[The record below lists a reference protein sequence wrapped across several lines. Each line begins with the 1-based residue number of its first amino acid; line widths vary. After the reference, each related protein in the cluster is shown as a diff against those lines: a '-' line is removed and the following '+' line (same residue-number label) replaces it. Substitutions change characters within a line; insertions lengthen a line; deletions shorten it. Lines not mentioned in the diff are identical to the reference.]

1 MDKLGGVTTDTPP
14 PPPKP
19 DRPRDELGRP
29 LPPGSENRLHLPD
42 FDALSVEENHALAIE
57 FFNARNFF
65 GAHEAWET
73 CWAQSKGTEEEEVFK
88 GFAQL
93 GAGYTHWLRG
103 NPHGVQALL
112 GRALE
117 RIGDRGSP
125 YRGIDTAAF
134 AVILEADIRA
144 MDGLA
149 RGEQPELGTRR
160 VPEVD

>member
-1 MDKLGGVTTDTPP
+1 MTSPDRPLP

-19 DRPRDELGRP
+19 ERPRDELGRP

-42 FDALSVEENHALAIE
+42 FDALTLEENHALAIQL
-57 FFNARNFF
+57 FNDRNYF

-73 CWAQSKGTEEEEVFK
+73 CWAQAKGTDEEEFFK

-112 GRALE
+112 GRALA
-117 RIGDRGSP
+117 RIRARGSP
-125 YRGIDTAAF
+125 HRGIDADAF
-134 AVILEADIRA
+134 ARILDADIAA
-144 MDGLA
+144 MNGLD
-149 RGEQPELGTRR
+149 RGEQPPLGERR
-160 VPEVD
+160 VPEAS

>member
-1 MDKLGGVTTDTPP
+1 MTTETTPTA
-14 PPPKP
+14 PKP

-29 LPPGSENRLHLPD
+29 LPAGSENRLQLPD
-42 FDALSVEENHALAIE
+42 FDAFNVEENHALAIE

-73 CWAQSKGTEEEEVFK
+73 CWAQSKGGDEEEFFK

-93 GAGYTHWLRG
+93 GAGYTHWMRG

-117 RIGDRGSP
+117 RIRLRGSP
-125 YRGIDTAAF
+125 YRGVDTDAF
-134 AVILEADIRA
+134 AAILERDIRA
-144 MDGLA
+144 MDGLG
-149 RGEQPELGTRR
+149 RGEQPQLGERH
-160 VPEVD
+160 VPIAD

>member
-1 MDKLGGVTTDTPP
+1 MSSEATTPA
-14 PPPKP
+14 PKP

-42 FDALSVEENHALAIE
+42 FGALNVEENHALAIE
-57 FFNARNFF
+57 LFNAGNFF

-73 CWAQSKGTEEEEVFK
+73 CWAQSKGSEEEEFFK

-93 GAGYTHWLRG
+93 GAGYTHWMRG

-117 RIGDRGSP
+117 RIGVLGRVHRGV
-125 YRGIDTAAF
+125 DTRAF
-134 AVILEADIRA
+134 AGILEADVRA
-144 MDGLA
+144 MEGLG
-149 RGEQPELGTRR
+149 RGEQPELGERR
-160 VPEVD
+160 VPVAGEA

>member
-1 MDKLGGVTTDTPP
+1 MTTETTEPA
-14 PPPKP
+14 PKP
-19 DRPRDELGRP
+19 ERPRDELGRP
-29 LPPGSENRLHLPD
+29 LPAGSENRLHLPD

-73 CWAQSKGTEEEEVFK
+73 CWAQSKGTEEEEFFK

-93 GAGYTHWLRG
+93 GAGYTHWMRG

-117 RIGDRGSP
+117 RIGVLGAVHRGV
-125 YRGIDTAAF
+125 DTGAF
-134 AVILEADIRA
+134 AAVLERDIGA
-144 MDGLA
+144 MEGLG
-149 RGEQPELGTRR
+149 RGEQPELGERR
-160 VPEVD
+160 VPEVI